1 MITDFHSHILPG
13 IDDGSQSIEE
23 SVEMLRITAAQ
34 GIRRV
39 VATPHFYPQ
48 QDDLN
53 RFLKKRD
60 AAERMLRGK
69 IENDDGVPEI
79 SIGAEVYYFPGIS
92 ESEALS
98 KLTIEKKRYILLEM
112 PQSPWKD
119 HIYREVENI
128 FLKQGIVPIIAHIDR
143 YISLFRTFGIPERL
157 AELPVLVQA
166 NASFFLEKPT
176 ANMAMRMLK
185 KGQIHLL
192 GSDCHNLKYRP
203 PKLGF
208 AMQAIRNRMGNEVLE
223 AIAVNEERV
232 MLDGK

>member
-98 KLTIEKKRYILLEM
+98 QLTIEKKRYILLEM

>member
-1 MITDFHSHILPG
+1 MVTDFHSHILPG

-60 AAERMLRGK
+60 AAERMLREK

-92 ESEALS
+92 ESGALS
-98 KLTIEKKRYILLEM
+98 RLTIGKKRYILLEM
-112 PQSPWKD
+112 PQSPWSSQM
-119 HIYREVENI
+119 YREVENI
-128 FLKQGIVPIIAHIDR
+128 YVKQGITPIIAHVDR
-143 YISLFRTFGIPERL
+143 YIDVFRTHGIPERL
-157 AELPVLVQA
+157 AELPILVQA
-166 NASFFLEKPT
+166 NASFFLNRWT
-176 ANMAMRMLK
+176 TCMAMRMLK
-185 KGQIHLL
+185 RGQIHLL
-192 GSDCHNLKYRP
+192 GSDCHNLRSRP
-203 PKLGF
+203 PRLGP
-208 AMQAIRNRMGNEVLE
+208 AVEVIRRQLGENVLE
-223 AIAVNEERV
+223 NIMQCED
-232 MLDGK
+232 LILCDI